1 MPGSNWIEKCWL
13 KHAVFG
19 SSCSKRQLRFLIIA
33 YQLVDEEHLQSEI
46 GFDREKIKCFNY
58 TIERIYFPTKPN
70 LSRGRDGSHGSTCK
84 GKRAELPKDEKSSE
98 VLGFFITKREQES
111 DPIAAINFFKVDEA
125 RIQNIY

>member
-1 MPGSNWIEKCWL
+1 MPGSNWIEECCL

-19 SSCSKRQLRFLIIA
+19 FSCTKRQLRFLIIE

-46 GFDREKIKCFNY
+46 GFDRGKIKCFNY
-58 TIERIYFPTKPN
+58 TIERIYFPTKPTFREEGTES
-70 LSRGRDGSHGSTCK
+70 LGSTCK
-84 GKRAELPKDEKSSE
+84 GKRAELPRDEKSSE

-111 DPIAAINFFKVDEA
+111 DPIAAINFKVDEA